1 MPTTTYKLGRD
12 AVTDLPG
19 MANCDIIDVTVNV
32 SADQL
37 DVTTYG
43 ATALTEPVFMAGLVD
58 ISIDVMCTET
68 TAGIGDRGTC
78 GVADIPTAF
87 DAIVLEVKESANP
100 QGKAEFTVTYGL
112 VETGAGA

>member
-19 MANCDIIDVTVNV
+19 MQNCDIIDVTVNV

-43 ATALTEPVFMAGLVD
+43 ATALTEPVYMAGLVD
-58 ISIDVMCTET
+58 ISIDVSCTNT
-68 TAGIGDRGTC
+68 TATIGQRGAFD
-78 GVADIPTAF
+78 VASLPSDF
-87 DAIVLEVKESANP
+87 DAIVLDVKESANP

-112 VETGAGA
+112 VETGAGD